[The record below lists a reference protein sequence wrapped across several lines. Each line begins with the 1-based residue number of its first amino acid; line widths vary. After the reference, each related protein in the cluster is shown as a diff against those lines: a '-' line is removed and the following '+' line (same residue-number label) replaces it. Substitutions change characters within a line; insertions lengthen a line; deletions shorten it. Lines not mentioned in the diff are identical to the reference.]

1 MKHLIDKDKIVS
13 KIKGMIQILED
24 TINKPDTL
32 QFLKSALEYE
42 VERYKSLIS
51 YLDKLETT
59 DNLEN
64 MILELPESIANQK
77 NHQVYQ
83 LSIYHY
89 DRSCCIDYVGEL
101 EHDSLVCFAESTFTE
116 AVSKMKNWIQENK
129 IDKHLQIPD
138 DHDVM
143 NTTGQEQNNLNLD
156 EIENFIMN
164 TNADGIEVKKGKTYI
179 CIEDWKKRGT
189 SFTKGKIYVCHKD
202 GCLYDDFGVEKAS
215 VGKLFRLASKEEI
228 KTSRFLKG
236 DWVVLPIE
244 GKDNIIAQVRD
255 IEVTS
260 DKERRYWLSDN
271 KLNIRWFDDNSIAR
285 RWNINFDAKDC
296 DVLCTYECGEPKIVF
311 ILKGTPKKHYA
322 LSYHCY
328 YNIMY
333 PHFATDSEKGC
344 LAPNDEDVK
353 PATKEQQDTLFAKMK
368 NSGYEWDSDTK
379 KLIEI
384 EQKPADTVEPKFHE
398 GDWAVS
404 NLDRKARQ
412 ISEVHF
418 DEYNSYYVVE
428 GKSVNLEEYDR
439 LHHLWTIADAQDGDV
454 LNDGTTIFIFKNLL
468 SDSSV
473 MSYCDYD
480 TDSNES
486 DAFCHLSVNLICS
499 KITPATKEQH
509 NTLEK
514 AMADAGYTFDFEKK
528 ELKKIEQKPAD
539 KHEHKFKVG
548 NWITNGHCTCQIT
561 FIDSR
566 YWYSKSCV
574 LGDIT
579 SIDKTFHL
587 WSINDAQDGDVLATP
602 NYIYI
607 FNSIDKETETV
618 AFYCLM
624 KKSDEHFSFGDCKIH
639 DEILNSIPATKEQR
653 DTLFAKMKEAG
664 YEWAADTKE
673 LMEIKQKQAIDYPD
687 SLPKDNCELV
697 HEFVEKFGR
706 MPEDEDELNVLVE
719 YVLKEAKPAEW
730 SDDDERICQCLIKDQ
745 EEALDNVR
753 NDKYGHSEII
763 SDLKEMYHERIDW
776 LKNRKNRV
784 LPHPKQEWSED
795 DEEKFRDVIRLIEQ
809 GSPVQSMRDH
819 YINWFKSIKQRI

>member
-101 EHDSLVCFAESTFTE
+101 EHDSLVCFAESTFAE
-116 AVSKMKNWIQENK
+116 AASKMKNWIQENK

-215 VGKLFRLASKEEI
+215 VGKLFRLATKEEI
-228 KTSRFLKG
+228 KTSRFFTKG
-236 DWVVLPIE
+236 DWVVLYIE
-244 GKDNIIAQVRD
+244 GDSSIIAQIKDV
-255 IEVTS
+255 EVTS

-285 RWNINFDAKDC
+285 RWNINFDAKDG

-368 NSGYEWDSDTK
+368 EDGYK
-379 KLIEI
+379 
-384 EQKPADTVEPKFHE
+384 
-398 GDWAVS
+398 
-404 NLDRKARQ
+404 
-412 ISEVHF
+412 
-418 DEYNSYYVVE
+418 
-428 GKSVNLEEYDR
+428 
-439 LHHLWTIADAQDGDV
+439 
-454 LNDGTTIFIFKNLL
+454 
-468 SDSSV
+468 
-473 MSYCDYD
+473 
-480 TDSNES
+480 
-486 DAFCHLSVNLICS
+486 
-499 KITPATKEQH
+499 
-509 NTLEK
+509 
-514 AMADAGYTFDFEKK
+514 
-528 ELKKIEQKPAD
+528 
-539 KHEHKFKVG
+539 
-548 NWITNGHCTCQIT
+548 
-561 FIDSR
+561 
-566 YWYSKSCV
+566 WYS
-574 LGDIT
+574 
-579 SIDKTFHL
+579 
-587 WSINDAQDGDVLATP
+587 
-602 NYIYI
+602 
-607 FNSIDKETETV
+607 
-618 AFYCLM
+618 
-624 KKSDEHFSFGDCKIH
+624 
-639 DEILNSIPATKEQR
+639 
-653 DTLFAKMKEAG
+653 
-664 YEWAADTKE
+664 DTKE

-784 LPHPKQEWSED
+784 LTHPKQEWSEF
-795 DEEKFRDVIRLIEQ
+795 DEKKFRDVTRLIEHVA
-809 GSPVQSMRDH
+809 PVQSMRDH
-819 YINWFKSIKQRI
+819 YINWFKSIKQRICWKPTKKQ